1 MDTKVAAIAP
11 ASDPGQTQTH
21 PSVVP
26 ASRGAARPAETGP
39 ETVEMRLVIEEDQA
53 TGSYVYKTID
63 RATGEVLQQLPR
75 AEVLKLKE
83 QLRYAAGKI
92 IRTEA

>member
-1 MDTKVAAIAP
+1 MDSKVAAI
-11 ASDPGQTQTH
+11 
-21 PSVVP
+21 VP
-26 ASRGAARPAETGP
+26 ASEPGGSRVGSDARSTVPEAAPQAPPP
-39 ETVEMRLVIEEDQA
+39 EPVEMRLVIEQDPA

-83 QLRYAAGKI
+83 DIGYAAGRI